1 MSDADVWMLVGEGCT
16 SFLFLWTWAAL
27 VIWEKGYDR

>member
-1 MSDADVWMLVGEGCT
+1 VSDADWWMLVGECCT
-16 SFLFLWTWAAL
+16 SFLFLWTLGAL